1 MSINIAKLTAKDQL
15 AYTVLQ
21 EFQVPGTIVELL
33 PNFGSGHINDTYLVV
48 SEQNTKQTRY
58 IFQRINPLVFP
69 QAEAVMNNIALI
81 LPTLKE
87 QARERGQEVERT
99 TLTLI
104 PTSQDKLYYID
115 AERAVWRMYEFITN
129 SMSYD
134 VLENAEQFKLAGQ
147 AFGQFQ
153 TDLAQFPAEKLS
165 ETIEKFHDTRNRYL
179 QLDTACQKASRERLQ
194 EADVQNLLKESE
206 MYREEAAYLMNEL
219 EAGRLPL
226 RVTHNDTKLNNVLF
240 DKTSK
245 EVLCVV
251 DLDTVMPGLVAFD
264 FGDAIRTG
272 ACSALEDEKD
282 LSKVHFMPEMYFSFL
297 DGFLT
302 SCGQSLSEQEA
313 LSLVYGAWILP
324 LETGIRF
331 LADYLNGDIYF
342 KTTYPEHNLVR
353 AKTQFQLVREIRA
366 SFNELKAETLK
377 RYYHIQEA

>member
-1 MSINIAKLTAKDQL
+1 MSIDIAKLTAKDKL

-21 EFQVPGTIVELL
+21 EFQVPGAIVEMV
-33 PNFGSGHINDTYLVV
+33 PNYGSGHINDTYLVV
-48 SEQNTKQTRY
+48 AEQNSKQTSY
-58 IFQRINPLVFP
+58 IFQRINPIVFP

-81 LPTLKE
+81 LPTLK
-87 QARERGQEVERT
+87 AKAKERGQEVERT

-104 PTSQDKLYYID
+104 PTSQDKLYYVD
-115 AERAVWRMYEFITN
+115 AEQAVWRMYEFITN

-134 VLENAEQFKLAGQ
+134 VLENAEQFKQAGL

-179 QLDTACQKASRERLQ
+179 QLDTACKQASTNRLH
-194 EADVQNLLKESE
+194 ETDVQNLLKEAE
-206 MYREEAAYLMNEL
+206 TYREEAAYLMNEL
-219 EAGRLPL
+219 EARRLPL

-240 DKTSK
+240 DKTNK
-245 EVLCVV
+245 KVLCVV

-282 LSKVHFMPEMYFSFL
+282 LTKVHFMPEMYYSFL
-297 DGFLT
+297 VGFLST
-302 SCGQSLSEQEA
+302 CGKSLTEHEV

-342 KTTYPEHNLVR
+342 KTDYPTHNLVR

-377 RYYHIQEA
+377 RYHHIQEA